1 MQGIEPDSAGG
12 PTMTVTIEEAKSQL
26 QELIANLPPNGELH
40 ISQNGRTIA
49 KLTRAVESME
59 PRKPGSA
66 AHLPHW
72 MADDFDAPLEEFREY
87 ME

>member
-1 MQGIEPDSAGG
+1 
-12 PTMTVTIEEAKSQL
+12 MTVTIEEAKLQL
-26 QELIANLPPNGELH
+26 EELIEKLSLNEELV
-40 ISQNGRTIA
+40 IYQNGSPIA
-49 KLTRAVESME
+49 RMTRVERSLE

>member
-1 MQGIEPDSAGG
+1 MA
-12 PTMTVTIEEAKSQL
+12 TVNIKEAQARLPEIISSLQPGEQL
-26 QELIANLPPNGELH
+26 VILQNDLPL
-40 ISQNGRTIA
+40 A
-49 KLTRAVESME
+49 VLTRSEDRVAD
-59 PRKPGSA
+59 RKAGSA

>member
-1 MQGIEPDSAGG
+1 
-12 PTMTVTIEEAKSQL
+12 MTVTIEEAKSQL
-26 QELIANLPPNGELH
+26 QELIANLPPNEELV
-40 ISQNGRTIA
+40 IYQNGSPVA
-49 KLTRAVESME
+49 KLTVVEKTSW
-59 PRKPGSA
+59 PCQPGSA